1 MSKKIKDIAQISL
14 VACLYA
20 VLTLIFSSISYLPA
34 QFRMGEI
41 IKPISTFQKK
51 FAISMM
57 IGNFLSNL
65 FSPFAGPMEL
75 IFMPLSN
82 LIGCLLGYYIG
93 KFFNRFL
100 GSIFIAI
107 WISASVALTLKVA
120 ANFPFIQTF
129 TSVSIAETILMSAG
143 YFILLLIFK
152 KGGMKIDG

>member
-20 VLTLIFSSISYLPA
+20 VLTIIFSSISYLPA

-82 LIGCLLGYYIG
+82 LVGCLLGYYIG

-100 GSIFIAI
+100 GSIFIGV
-107 WISASVALTLKVA
+107 WISASVAITLKIA
-120 ANFPFIQTF
+120 AKFPFVQTF
-129 TSVSIAETILMSAG
+129 TGVLFAETILMTAG
-143 YFILLLIFK
+143 YLILLIVFK
-152 KGGMKIDG
+152 KGGLKIDG

>member
-82 LIGCLLGYYIG
+82 LVGCLLGYYIG

-107 WISASVALTLKVA
+107 WISASVAITLKIA

-143 YFILLLIFK
+143 YFVILLVYK
-152 KGGMKIDG
+152 KGVRILNG